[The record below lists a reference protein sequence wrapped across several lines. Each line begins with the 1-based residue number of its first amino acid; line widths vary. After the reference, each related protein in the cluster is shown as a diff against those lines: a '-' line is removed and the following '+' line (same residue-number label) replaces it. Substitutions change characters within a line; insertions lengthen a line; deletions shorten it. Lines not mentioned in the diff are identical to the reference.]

1 MSGTSQVRRD
11 RPVAPSPALVPPSL
25 GRLGYGRDAAIRA
38 RLVAGLHALRPP
50 AVGLIAKEQTAVEMM
65 RLALAQ
71 RNDRRHRV
79 VVRARALLQ
88 AAASGRLQLW
98 RERAWAAEARLELE
112 GDRELLAIDTA
123 LSETDL
129 DENPSIA
136 ARVVDLIQ
144 ERELYRSVLANLVSR
159 HPELVNEVL
168 TLRSELRDAM
178 AERVVASE
186 NEDSDGEQ

>member
-1 MSGTSQVRRD
+1 
-11 RPVAPSPALVPPSL
+11 
-25 GRLGYGRDAAIRA
+25 
-38 RLVAGLHALRPP
+38 
-50 AVGLIAKEQTAVEMM
+50 M

-71 RNDRRHRV
+71 RTERMRRV

-88 AAASGRLQLW
+88 AAASGRLQMW
-98 RERAWAAEARLELE
+98 RERASAAEARLGLE
-112 GDRELLAIDTA
+112 GDRELLAIDVA
-123 LSETDL
+123 LEETDL

-144 ERELYRSVLANLVSR
+144 ERELYRSVLVNLVSR

-186 NEDSDGEQ
+186 DEDFDGEQ